1 VRVLVVEDEVRV
13 ASFLQ
18 KGLKEA
24 GYIADIA
31 TNADNGDY
39 LVSCNDYDL
48 ILLDWLMPDVSGLEL
63 CRQWRKNGL
72 KTPIIMLTCKE
83 HTTDLVTALD
93 NGVDDYIVKPFL
105 FSELLARIR
114 AMLRRAS
121 RFPEKPGL
129 QMDDLKIELT
139 TRNVTRGESTI
150 VLSAR
155 EFTLL
160 HYLIQNAEK
169 VVTKT
174 EISEHVWGTIF
185 QTNTNIL
192 EVYINRLRNKLNCG
206 SKHPLIHT
214 VRGVG
219 YIMRVM
225 NP

>member
-1 VRVLVVEDEVRV
+1 MRVLVVEDEVRV